1 VFLFVTVS
9 SAVTVGFV
17 ESTLRRELAAL
28 SIEELAEL
36 EVGLMQGVVDHDR
49 LAALAKVLDSAH
61 TEVHIALRTWRADEA
76 TPWAVVGAR
85 SHIVWPAEP
94 PAYDGQTVRLDR
106 THRLRATTVDARV
119 REPDGTVHE
128 ERIRAEILL
137 DGTPRAAELQR
148 LGATLVG
155 VVLAAGVAVALSGLV
170 FARRLARLLEQVAA
184 SAATARLD
192 AAVEPSAPLR
202 APDEIRHVAES
213 FRESVAQMRAQH
225 SRNLLLTAGLAH
237 ELRSPLQNLVS
248 EAEVALM
255 RPRDESAYRK
265 LVAGQLEE
273 LRALAL
279 VVDNLITL
287 TALRDTAAL
296 PRHETFDLATQIAM
310 RLSHEEHEGAR
321 RGIVVDVLHHGVCTI
336 DGDREA
342 LVLMLRNLVGNAVR
356 WTRDDTAVVLTI
368 DGRADDL
375 VVTVDDHGP
384 GVPPSEREAIFEAF
398 YQGPSPDGAR
408 AGYGLGL
415 ALART
420 AARSQGGEIHVETAD
435 TGGARFHVRL
445 PRRGA
450 RARVGA

>member
-1 VFLFVTVS
+1 
-9 SAVTVGFV
+9 
-17 ESTLRRELAAL
+17 
-28 SIEELAEL
+28 
-36 EVGLMQGVVDHDR
+36 
-49 LAALAKVLDSAH
+49 
-61 TEVHIALRTWRADEA
+61 
-76 TPWAVVGAR
+76 
-85 SHIVWPAEP
+85 
-94 PAYDGQTVRLDR
+94 
-106 THRLRATTVDARV
+106 
-119 REPDGTVHE
+119 
-128 ERIRAEILL
+128 
-137 DGTPRAAELQR
+137 
-148 LGATLVG
+148 
-155 VVLAAGVAVALSGLV
+155 
-170 FARRLARLLEQVAA
+170 VAA
-184 SAATARLD
+184 SAASARLD

-202 APDEIRHVAES
+202 APDEISHVAES

-237 ELRSPLQNLVS
+237 ELRSPLQNLIS

-255 RPRDESAYRK
+255 RPRDVDAYRK
-265 LVAGQLEE
+265 LVGGQLEE

-287 TALRDTAAL
+287 TALRDTQAL
-296 PRHETFDLATQIAM
+296 PRHEPFDLATQIAM

-321 RGIVVDVLHHGVCTI
+321 RGVVVDVLHHGDCTI

-356 WTRDDTAVVLTI
+356 WTSDDTAVVLTI

-420 AARSQGGEIHVETAD
+420 AARSQGGEIRVETAD

-450 RARVGA
+450 RARIVVTDPR